1 VLPACSWLGRHHS
14 CMPGQVTC
22 ACLAKV
28 FGAARERLL
37 QPYCT
42 VYMHRDVLAAA
53 PLALARVLCCAHQSV
68 GLVAR
73 LARPVAGAVQLFEVL
88 LQVLQHVTISAPS
101 QRAAITLLA
110 MHQALVT
117 GQTATYVLLHTLHYF
132 TCSTQT
138 RVGTPSRS
146 QREAHA
152 CIPDK
157 SANCIVVADV
167 AKGTV
172 KSRSM

>member
-1 VLPACSWLGRHHS
+1 
-14 CMPGQVTC
+14 MPGQVTC

-28 FGAARERLL
+28 CGAVREGLL

-73 LARPVAGAVQLFEVL
+73 LARPAAGAVQLFKVL
-88 LQVLQHVTISAPS
+88 LQVLQHVTIRAPS
-101 QRAAITLLA
+101 QRAAITVLA
-110 MHQALVT
+110 VHQAFVT
-117 GQTATYVLLHTLHYF
+117 GRTATSVLLHTLHYI

-138 RVGTPSRS
+138 RAGNPVRS
-146 QREAHA
+146 
-152 CIPDK
+152 
-157 SANCIVVADV
+157 
-167 AKGTV
+167 
-172 KSRSM
+172 